1 MRATVRNWLICLGL
15 VVGSVMA
22 FAGVFSCDF
31 VNYDDPAYVT
41 ANPHVHNGVTEAS
54 VVWAF
59 TSIHGGNWHPLT
71 SISHMVDC
79 QIFGPNP
86 VWHHLVNLLFHI
98 ANTLL
103 LFAVLTRMTEAPWR
117 SAIVAGLFAWH
128 PLHVESVAWVSERKD
143 VLSTFFWLLSTWC
156 YATYVESQNRARPR
170 SQSDGQKSTED
181 EDDGWA
187 RSTEASL
194 IRHNRPYRVI
204 LAPYYICSL
213 FLFLLALMSKPMV
226 VTLPFTLLLLDY
238 WPLRRNAAMGW
249 TKLVVEKAPFF
260 VLALAGSVVTFLVQR
275 AAKAVL
281 PLAVEPISHRV
292 ANALVSYFTY
302 LEKMVWP
309 DNLGIFY
316 PLVTSLPAQTVIGA
330 TLVLVV
336 ATALSVALRRS
347 SPYLITGWLWF
358 LGTLVPVIG
367 LVQVGQQSMA
377 DRYAYVPLI
386 GIFIALVW
394 GLVDLSKRWR
404 RATRNALAT
413 AAVIVLWVCI
423 VLTQSQVHFWQNSA
437 ALFDHA
443 LTINTNNYAAHYYLG
458 LALEDRGQDKQA
470 ILHFNAA
477 QQLQPGWPPPVSH
490 LGACLERQGDTQ
502 SAMDCYESALK
513 VQPDYS
519 PARIALA
526 SLLSRE
532 GKIDAAANQY
542 EEGLRCDPN
551 APDLHYNFA
560 NLLISQGKLAE
571 AVGHYRESLRIDPN
585 SPDAHNNL
593 GIVLLTQGTP
603 ADAIEQFQEALRL
616 RPDFPQAEDQLGTAL
631 QKLGRLD
638 EARQHFAVAVQLAPD
653 LAHARLKLGLMLA
666 QQGQFAIAATQ
677 LERVTTLEPTNEVAW
692 FNLAAVQAA
701 QGHWQE
707 AARDFGKVTELKPN
721 DADAHARRG
730 AALAQAGQK
739 DQSIGEYERA
749 AELTN
754 HRQPQIL
761 AALDQAYAAAGR
773 FAEAITTAQE
783 AQAAAADLNQPA
795 LAQAAAQRL
804 EKYRAA
810 KP

>member
-1 MRATVRNWLICLGL
+1 MRPNLRNWLICLGL
-15 VVGSVMA
+15 VVGTVMA
-22 FAGVFSCDF
+22 FVGVLSCDF
-31 VNYDDPAYVT
+31 VNYDDPAYIS
-41 ANPHVHNGVTEAS
+41 ANTHVHNGVSVAS

-79 QIFGPNP
+79 QIFGPKP
-86 VWHHLVNLLFHI
+86 GWHHSVNLLFHI

-103 LFAVLTRMTEAPWR
+103 LFAVLARMTEAPWR

-143 VLSTFFWLLSTWC
+143 VLSAFFWILTIGA
-156 YATYVESQNRARPR
+156 YAMYVERSKIGNTTDLNSSSSSSSVRNPDPR
-170 SQSDGQKSTED
+170 EPNQK
-181 EDDGWA
+181 
-187 RSTEASL
+187 L
-194 IRHNRPYRVI
+194 QFN
-204 LAPYYICSL
+204 PYYASSL

-238 WPLRRNAAMGW
+238 WPLRRNAALGW
-249 TKLVVEKAPFF
+249 TKLVVEKTPFF
-260 VLALAGSVVTFLVQR
+260 ILALAGSVVTFLVQR

-281 PLAVEPISHRV
+281 PLAVQPLSHRV
-292 ANALVSYFTY
+292 ANALVSYFRY

-309 DNLGIFY
+309 DHLGIFY
-316 PLVTSLPAQTVIGA
+316 PLVTSLSPQAVIGA
-330 TLVLVV
+330 TLVLAA
-336 ATALSVALRRS
+336 ATVLAVALRRS

-394 GLVDLSKRWR
+394 GLADLSKRWR

-413 AAVIVLWVCI
+413 AAAFVLWVCI
-423 VLTQSQVHFWQNSA
+423 VLTESQVHFWQNSA

-458 LALEDRGQDKQA
+458 RALEDRGQDKQA
-470 ILHFNAA
+470 MLHFNAA
-477 QQLQPGWPPPVSH
+477 QQLQPGWPPPLSH

-519 PARIALA
+519 PARISLA
-526 SLLSRE
+526 SLLARE

-542 EEGLRCDPN
+542 QEGLHCDPN
-551 APDLHYNFA
+551 APDLHYNFG
-560 NLLISQGKLAE
+560 NLLVSQGKLAE
-571 AVGHYRESLRIDPN
+571 AVGHYRESLRIDPD

-593 GIVLLTQGTP
+593 GVVLLTQG
-603 ADAIEQFQEALRL
+603 AAAEAVEQFRDALRL
-616 RPDFPQAEDQLGTAL
+616 RSDFPQAEDQLGTAL
-631 QKLGRLD
+631 QRLGRSD
-638 EARQHFAVAVQLAPD
+638 EARQHFAAAVRLAPN

-666 QQGQFAIAATQ
+666 QQGQFADAAIQ
-677 LERVTTLEPTNEVAW
+677 LEHVTTLEPTNDVAW
-692 FNLAAVQAA
+692 YNLAGVQAA
-701 QGHWQE
+701 QGHWEE
-707 AARDFGKVTELKPN
+707 AARDFGKVTELKPT

-730 AALAQAGQK
+730 GVLAQAGQ
-739 DQSIGEYERA
+739 QAAAIAEYERA
-749 AELTN
+749 AALTN
-754 HRQPQIL
+754 HREPQIL

-783 AQAAAADLNQPA
+783 AQAAATALNQPA
-795 LAQAAAQRL
+795 LAQDAARRL